1 MNKLD
6 MIIARARITADHH
19 VLEIGCGWGAFAIR
33 ACTTTGC
40 RVTGVTISK
49 EQLTEAA
56 ARVKVCAGAG
66 RSEGG
71 GRQQGGR
78 GAERGGTL
86 TNGLAFDPPPPRYP
100 PRAPVQG
107 QIIREANGPK
117 PSMFTPEFPKSQSF
131 HPKSPVKSPLV
142 PQILQ
147 SLPNPNPKP
156 KPKPQ
161 SPGEWR
167 NGSGLL
173 RGAELSPD
181 PSLEP

>member
-86 TNGLAFDPPPPRYP
+86 TNGLAFDPPPALPT
-100 PRAPVQG
+100 QG
-107 QIIREANGPK
+107 ACPGANNPGSQRPK
-117 PSMFTPEFPKSQSF
+117 ALHVHSRI
-131 HPKSPVKSPLV
+131 
-142 PQILQ
+142 PQI
-147 SLPNPNPKP
+147 PK
-156 KPKPQ
+156 
-161 SPGEWR
+161 
-167 NGSGLL
+167 
-173 RGAELSPD
+173 LSP
-181 PSLEP
+181 